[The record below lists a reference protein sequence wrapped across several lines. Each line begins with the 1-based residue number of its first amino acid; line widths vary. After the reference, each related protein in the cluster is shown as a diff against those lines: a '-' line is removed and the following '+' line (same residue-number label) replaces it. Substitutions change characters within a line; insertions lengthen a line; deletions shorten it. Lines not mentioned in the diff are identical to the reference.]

1 MWYLWQGGVFVQGQ
15 VDFDPLRGG
24 FDYRVFY
31 LNFRVPCQSLLF
43 LRRCQLI
50 ARVFIPQGLCQEA
63 TLECQREEFSP
74 LRRQFNNKK
83 MRDLRFLPQEIISAE
98 TGNEILELVVHAL
111 MGDDPEPPVQLFEP
125 PTLQELYDLE
135 VEGSEDSN
143 EEAVNGFFTD
153 SMLLAAN
160 EGLELDPPLDTFN
173 TPGVIVESG
182 TGVRKL
188 PDLSSVDCDL
198 HCYEDG
204 FPPSD
209 EEDHEKEQSMQT
221 AAGEGVKAANVGFQL
236 DCPELPG
243 HGCKSCEFH
252 RKNTGVKELL
262 CSLCYMRTHCHFIY
276 SKCV

>member
-1 MWYLWQGGVFVQGQ
+1 
-15 VDFDPLRGG
+15 
-24 FDYRVFY
+24 
-31 LNFRVPCQSLLF
+31 
-43 LRRCQLI
+43 
-50 ARVFIPQGLCQEA
+50 
-63 TLECQREEFSP
+63 
-74 LRRQFNNKK
+74 

-143 EEAVNGFFTD
+143 QEAVNGFFTD

-160 EGLELDPPLDTFN
+160 EGLELDPPLDTFDI
-173 TPGVIVESG
+173 PGVIVESG

-188 PDLSSVDCDL
+188 PDLGSVDCDL

-221 AAGEGVKAANVGFQL
+221 AAGEGVKAASVGFQL

-243 HGCKSCEFH
+243 HGCPVSDADESPSPDSTTSPPEIQAPVPVDV
-252 RKNTGVKELL
+252 RKPIPVKLKPGKRPAVEKLEDLL
-262 CSLCYMRTHCHFIY
+262 QGGDGPLDLSTR
-276 SKCV
+276 KRPRQ

>member
-1 MWYLWQGGVFVQGQ
+1 
-15 VDFDPLRGG
+15 
-24 FDYRVFY
+24 
-31 LNFRVPCQSLLF
+31 
-43 LRRCQLI
+43 
-50 ARVFIPQGLCQEA
+50 
-63 TLECQREEFSP
+63 
-74 LRRQFNNKK
+74 
-83 MRDLRFLPQEIISAE
+83 MRHLRFLPQEIISAE
-98 TGNEILELVVHAL
+98 TGNEILEFVVHAL

-160 EGLELDPPLDTFN
+160 EGLELDPPLDTFD

-188 PDLSSVDCDL
+188 PDLGSVDCDL

-204 FPPSD
+204 FPLSD
-209 EEDHEKEQSMQT
+209 EEDREKEQFMQT
-221 AAGEGVKAANVGFQL
+221 AAGEGVKAASVGFQL

-243 HGCKSCEFH
+243 HGCPVSDADESPSPDSTTSPPEIQAPVPVDVHKPIPVKLKPGKRPAVEKLEDLLQGGDGPLDLST
-252 RKNTGVKELL
+252 RK
-262 CSLCYMRTHCHFIY
+262 RPRQ
-276 SKCV
+276 